1 MDFNTKV
8 NLKITKSTVM
18 EYFRIQMVENI
29 KDHLPIIRKM
39 VKVFYIT
46 LKAENRKVYG
56 ITIY

>member
-1 MDFNTKV
+1 MV

-18 EYFRIQMVENI
+18 EYFCIQMAENI

-46 LKAENRKVYG
+46 PKAENRKVYG

>member
-18 EYFRIQMVENI
+18 EYFCIQMVENI

>member
-1 MDFNTKV
+1 MDFNNMV

-18 EYFRIQMVENI
+18 EYFCTQMAENI

-46 LKAENRKVYG
+46 PKAENRKVYG